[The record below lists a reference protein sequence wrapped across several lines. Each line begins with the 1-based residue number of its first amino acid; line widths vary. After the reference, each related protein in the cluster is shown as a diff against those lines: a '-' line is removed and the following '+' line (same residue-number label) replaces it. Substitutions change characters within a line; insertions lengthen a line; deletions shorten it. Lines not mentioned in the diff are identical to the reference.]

1 MTKREA
7 VAKIADVPVEE
18 VVPLEHDKKTGST
31 FKVGDEEYLVCYHL
45 QADRRAYA
53 AIRESVWAFN
63 PDFILRHA
71 KIEATPAVVAAL
83 REMQSRLCESANPLV
98 LAMIKNFHAFAKEAI
113 SIDGRGHFISMYD
126 GVSRKIDDHYI
137 YRIN

>member
-18 VVPLEHDKKTGST
+18 VVPLEHGKTGSM
-31 FKVGDEEYLVCYHL
+31 FKVGDEEYLVCNNL
-45 QADRRAYA
+45 QADRLAYK

-63 PDFILRHA
+63 PDFILKHA
-71 KIEATPAVVAAL
+71 KIEAKPDVVAAL

-98 LAMIKNFHAFAKEAI
+98 LAMIRNFDAFAKEAI